1 MGYFDM
7 IKKRCIRC
15 RRVLRDDGTCQNER
29 CSRYTAPKAEE
40 TESTTTEEDT
50 STKESKGS
58 STEG

>member
-40 TESTTTEEDT
+40 TGSTTTEDT